1 MQTRLNSIL
10 KEERPVKQRASWRQY
25 LIELERGFAQ
35 IIRSD
40 SVFFFH
46 TFCLTIV
53 LTCSF
58 ILGLSMMEWAMVV
71 LSCTLAISAE
81 MFNKVLKAIWDNLGH
96 HFSEAAQNSIR
107 IGTASATL
115 TLIGASITVGI
126 ILGHR
131 LWELLH

>member
-1 MQTRLNSIL
+1 MQTRLDTL
-10 KEERPVKQRASWRQY
+10 TQEDRPVKHRAGWRQH
-25 LIELERGFAQ
+25 LIEVERGFAQ
-35 IIRSD
+35 IIRND
-40 SVFFFH
+40 SIFFFH
-46 TFCLTIV
+46 IFCLTIV

-115 TLIGASITVGI
+115 TLIGASITIGI

-131 LWELLH
+131 LWILLH

>member
-1 MQTRLNSIL
+1 MHPQSNTFT
-10 KEERPVKQRASWRQY
+10 EDERREKQRPSWRQH
-25 LIELERGFAQ
+25 LIEVERGFAQ

-81 MFNKVLKAIWDNLGH
+81 MFNKVLKAIWDSLGH
-96 HFSEAAQNSIR
+96 HFSEAARNSIR

-131 LWELLH
+131 LWVLLH

>member
-1 MQTRLNSIL
+1 MPTRSTPLVN
-10 KEERPVKQRASWRQY
+10 EERTVKQRANWRQH
-25 LIELERGFAQ
+25 LIEVERGFAQ

-40 SVFFFH
+40 SAFFFH
-46 TFCLTIV
+46 IFCLTIV

-81 MFNKVLKAIWDNLGH
+81 MFNKVLKAIWDHLGH

-131 LWELLH
+131 LWVLLH